1 LRTITLGRKKRVD
14 SQLSGQLSG
23 NMRGNVLVTFAVEAE
38 LAPWRRM
45 RSFRRLLLGKFYFY
59 HTRIGHAEVFAVLT
73 GVGARAAGTANA
85 VALEYKP
92 QVAIVAGTAAGLGP
106 ELRPGD
112 VLVAESVYNVHQ
124 TETAH
129 SDPGLFHHALQCGA
143 RPVRRFLTVAQM
155 LHTPEAKSGL
165 SHMGDAAEMESL
177 AIMRLLS
184 HEGTP
189 VVAVRVVSEAK
200 ETRVPCD
207 FERTLDSLGQLR
219 LWRLFPQVARRP
231 WVLPDVIRFG
241 LTGYRATM
249 ILARFLDRFV
259 ERLCA
264 GHSVQEQPP
273 AVVTT

>member
-1 LRTITLGRKKRVD
+1 
-14 SQLSGQLSG
+14 
-23 NMRGNVLVTFAVEAE
+23 MRGNVLVTFALKAE

-59 HTRIGHAEVFAVLT
+59 HTRIGHAEVFAVPT
-73 GVGARAAGTANA
+73 GVGARAAAAAKA

-92 QVAIVAGTAAGLGP
+92 QVAIVAGTAAGLRP

-112 VLVAESVYNVHQ
+112 VLVAESVCNLPR
-124 TETAH
+124 TENAQ
-129 SDPGLFHHALQCGA
+129 SDPDLFHHALHCGA
-143 RPVRRFLTVAQM
+143 RPVRRFLSVTQM
-155 LHTPEAKSGL
+155 LQTPEAKSGL
-165 SHMGDAAEMESL
+165 NHLGDAAEMESL
-177 AIMRLLS
+177 AMMRLLS
-184 HEGTP
+184 HGGTP
-189 VVAVRVVSEAK
+189 VVAVRVVSDAQ

-207 FERTLDSLGQLR
+207 FERTLDCLGQFR

-231 WVLPDVIRFG
+231 WVLPDVMRFG
-241 LTGYRATM
+241 LTSYRATM

-273 AVVTT
+273 AVVTA

>member
-1 LRTITLGRKKRVD
+1 LRTITSARKKRGETQLG
-14 SQLSGQLSG
+14 SQVSG
-23 NMRGNVLVTFAVEAE
+23 NIRGNVLVTFAVEGE

-45 RSFRRLLLGKFYFY
+45 RSFRRLLIGEFHFY
-59 HTRIGHAEVFAVLT
+59 HTRIGQAEVFAVPT
-73 GVGARAAGTANA
+73 GMGARAAGAAKA

-112 VLVAESVYNVHQ
+112 VLVAESVCNVHQ
-124 TETAH
+124 TENAR
-129 SDPGLFHHALQCGA
+129 SDPGLFHHARQCGA
-143 RPVRRFLTVAQM
+143 RPVRRFLSVAQM

-165 SHMGDAAEMESL
+165 SHIGDAVEMESL

-189 VVAVRVVSEAK
+189 VVAVRVVSDGK

-219 LWRLFPQVARRP
+219 LWRVFPQVARRP

-241 LTGYRATM
+241 LTSYRATM

-259 ERLCA
+259 EQLCA
-264 GHSVQEQPP
+264 GRRVQEQPP
-273 AVVTT
+273 AMVTT